1 MKEIFRKIS
10 EILREKFPKMQIEV
24 FANQFE
30 KLNRE
35 HNNELPLSLPAVL
48 VEFANT
54 EWKTEKNRQVG
65 DTIITIHIGQNLY
78 SEYSS
83 QTTDS
88 FKVLDLVQAIYLA
101 IQNEATTISTPFK
114 RKTTRVPF
122 STEKV
127 SNVVWELMGIEAS
140 RFENMQFSFLK
151 SMPEELRNY
160 ILSCDPL
167 MWKNQK
173 IAKDFLK
180 WVRLSEEES
189 QRTTNGMPW
198 QTLGMSKADLLPFYL
213 LKKWPIL
220 IRILWPLA
228 LGKKIAR
235 NAAQL
240 LPKETSIFGIAI
252 KDNQPGSLVEA
263 GRMAYRLWLLLTSE
277 NVAVQPL
284 SLCSLTGFDI
294 LSGVAPHLSDPATV
308 EKYKSGFKLLR
319 KQFQFKPGWH
329 PVWMFRVGKAAMA
342 ARLSRLRI

>member
-114 RKTTRVPF
+114 RKTTRYDR
-122 STEKV
+122 EER
-127 SNVVWELMGIEAS
+127 NLCIY
-140 RFENMQFSFLK
+140 QIDFSFQLFDD
-151 SMPEELRNY
+151 SESNNDSLLFVTPD
-160 ILSCDPL
+160 I
-167 MWKNQK
+167 
-173 IAKDFLK
+173 IVTKD
-180 WVRLSEEES
+180 
-189 QRTTNGMPW
+189 
-198 QTLGMSKADLLPFYL
+198 
-213 LKKWPIL
+213 
-220 IRILWPLA
+220 
-228 LGKKIAR
+228 
-235 NAAQL
+235 
-240 LPKETSIFGIAI
+240 
-252 KDNQPGSLVEA
+252 
-263 GRMAYRLWLLLTSE
+263 
-277 NVAVQPL
+277 
-284 SLCSLTGFDI
+284 
-294 LSGVAPHLSDPATV
+294 
-308 EKYKSGFKLLR
+308 
-319 KQFQFKPGWH
+319 
-329 PVWMFRVGKAAMA
+329 
-342 ARLSRLRI
+342 